1 MVTQVVTSLE
11 TWWKYGKIPF
21 YLQHER
27 RDMCSKE
34 CLNHLLTDCPNER
47 MDDRNNARMDYC
59 TRAVRNVRPADL

>member
-1 MVTQVVTSLE
+1 MQR
-11 TWWKYGKIPF
+11 
-21 YLQHER
+21 ER

-47 MDDRNNARMDYC
+47 MDDRNNSRMDYC